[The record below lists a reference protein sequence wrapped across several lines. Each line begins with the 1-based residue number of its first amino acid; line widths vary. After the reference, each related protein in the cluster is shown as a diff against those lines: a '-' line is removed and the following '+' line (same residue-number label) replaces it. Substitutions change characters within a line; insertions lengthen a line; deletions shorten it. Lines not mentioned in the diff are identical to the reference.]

1 MAVADLHDPAL
12 RSACEQA
19 VLEVLE
25 TMFFE
30 FPIGDPVESQC
41 PAPAVATA
49 TARFDGS
56 LTGALCVSISESC
69 PQRLAAGFLGIE
81 DDQVGPAEQQSMVI
95 ELANVLCGATMSRLD
110 PAGRLRIEQPVFGP
124 PPAPLPGPWLSFPLE
139 CGQLDVSV
147 HYGACP

>member
-1 MAVADLHDPAL
+1 MSVADLHDPAL

-30 FPIGDPVESQC
+30 FPTGDPVEAQT
-41 PAPAVATA
+41 PAPATATA

-56 LTGALCVSISESC
+56 LTGTLCLSISDSC

-81 DDQVGPAEQQSMVI
+81 DDQAGPFEQRSVVI

-110 PAGRLRIEQPVFGP
+110 PGGRLRIEQPVFGQ
-124 PPAPLPGPWLSFPLE
+124 PASPLPGPWLSFPLE
-139 CGQLDVSV
+139 CGQLDVHV
-147 HYGACP
+147 HFGARS